1 MAKRAFSLII
11 ALILPITLLCG
22 CANKPSLDGIS
33 TVDNS
38 PASMQS
44 YYDEIQNCYIEY
56 VSKAAPGM
64 MEPEGMREYVAVRET
79 ALDKFAK
86 LNPPEKYAY
95 RHAEMLT
102 AAKKEREW
110 NGVLLKY
117 ADGAIDGEE
126 LNKEIERV
134 FGGKAVRSEF
144 TTKCMEIIVSMNKE
158 PDITVSEYAE
168 KIEKIYKLF

>member
-1 MAKRAFSLII
+1 MIKRLI
-11 ALILPITLLCG
+11 ALVIAAMLLCG

-38 PASMQS
+38 PASMQG
-44 YYDEIQNCYIEY
+44 YYDEIQNCYMEY

-64 MEPEGMREYVAVRET
+64 MEPDGMREYVAVRET

-86 LNPPEKYAY
+86 LAPPEKYAS
-95 RHAEMLT
+95 RHAEMMT
-102 AAKKEREW
+102 AAEKEREW
-110 NGVLLKY
+110 NGILLKY
-117 ADGAIDGEE
+117 ADGAISDEE
-126 LNKEIERV
+126 MNKEIERI
-134 FGGKAVRSEF
+134 FGGKTVKSEF

-168 KIEKIYKLF
+168 KIEKIYELFS